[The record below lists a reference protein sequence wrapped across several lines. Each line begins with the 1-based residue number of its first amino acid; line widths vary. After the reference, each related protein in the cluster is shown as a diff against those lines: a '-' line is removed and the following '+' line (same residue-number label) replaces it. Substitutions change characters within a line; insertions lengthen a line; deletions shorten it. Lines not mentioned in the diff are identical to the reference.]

1 MALPPL
7 FGDKSSDSL
16 FKKEKK
22 MKKPTPIDEEI
33 ILDSKR
39 YIISETDAKGKI
51 TYANDYFMEISG
63 YSEDELIGKAHNI
76 VRHPDMPKV
85 VFKLLWE
92 TISQGKNINAVVKNM
107 AKDGRYYWIFTEFE
121 ARKDAD
127 GEIVGYRAD
136 RKSISPH
143 ILEII
148 AGLYGELL
156 AIEQKDGVEASE
168 KYLVEFLKERGDDI
182 EFADIMEE
190 IHRFY

>member
-1 MALPPL
+1 
-7 FGDKSSDSL
+7 
-16 FKKEKK
+16 

-33 ILDSKR
+33 KLDPKR
-39 YIISETDAKGKI
+39 YIVSETDAKGKI
-51 TYANDYFMEISG
+51 TYVNDYFCEVSG
-63 YSEDELIGKAHNI
+63 YSQDELMGKPHSI

-92 TISQGKNINAVVKNM
+92 TISQGKNINAVVKNL

-121 ARKDAD
+121 SRKNQDTS
-127 GEIVGYRAD
+127 EIIGYHAD

-143 ILEII
+143 VLEII
-148 AGLYGELL
+148 ADLYAELL
-156 AIEQKDGVEASE
+156 EIEKKDGVEASE
-168 KYLVEFLKERGDDI
+168 KYLVEFLRDKGDDI